1 MVFSFFK
8 KQDKKMPERPAAR
21 PRAPEPQSVLPA
33 PEAAPAEEQ
42 AKARPEPL
50 PDLEFTPAKSSKSSA
65 TARRGAEASTPLAGQ
80 ALPKQTPLTADSGFT
95 IDDFDSDDFTESS
108 VMGVDVNH
116 DDDPLQ
122 ACVEQVVVLY
132 ANGQDGA
139 ARSLLETFVRS
150 YHGSEGR
157 RFWILLFDLLQAT
170 GERAAF
176 ERLGAEYA
184 EACEMSP
191 PTWTR
196 ALPVAKVATGAT
208 GPQKVFLQGVLT
220 SEGALPVTELLRLI
234 DKKEQVTVDCTKLVG
249 CDDEVAGQLADML
262 SRARKS
268 RLSVTL
274 CGTDVFVDRL
284 NSRLVSGDAAHEPSW
299 RLLLE
304 LLQRNGTQEAFEE
317 RAVDYAIT
325 FELSPPSWEP
335 RSAGDLSAA
344 ALACAVE
351 PRDGAYYLSG
361 ELKGCR
367 FEELTAVIEATE
379 HPVLDFSGVRR
390 LDFVSAG
397 QLVNRLAPYKAAGR
411 DIIIRSPNHLVA
423 ELMAVVGLNKQA
435 RILVPKF

>member
-8 KQDKKMPERPAAR
+8 KQDQKMPERPAAR
-21 PRAPEPQSVLPA
+21 PRAPDPL
-33 PEAAPAEEQ
+33 PEAKAPVAPTEDH
-42 AKARPEPL
+42 AKPLPEPL
-50 PDLEFTPAKSSKSSA
+50 PDLEFTPGKPTKPQPAPA
-65 TARRGAEASTPLAGQ
+65 ARKPEGKPAAVAPQQPLA
-80 ALPKQTPLTADSGFT
+80 ADSDFT

-108 VMGVDVNH
+108 VMGIDVNH

-150 YHGSEGR
+150 YHGREGR
-157 RFWILLFDLLQAT
+157 RFWLLLFDLLQAT

-176 ERLGAEYA
+176 EKLGADYA

-191 PTWTR
+191 PTWSLQSP
-196 ALPVAKVATGAT
+196 AAKQAAGAV
-208 GPQKVFLQGVLT
+208 GPHKIFLQGVLT
-220 SEGALPVTELLRLI
+220 AEGALPVSELAKLVEQ
-234 DKKEQVTVDCTKLVG
+234 KAQVTVDCTKLIG
-249 CDDEVAGQLADML
+249 CDDEVAGQLADLL
-262 SRARKS
+262 SRARKT
-268 RLSVTL
+268 RLSVVL
-274 CGTDVFVDRL
+274 SGTDVFIDRL
-284 NSRLVSGDAAHEPSW
+284 NSRMVAGDTAHEPSW

-304 LLQRNGTQEAFEE
+304 LLQRHGTQDGFEE
-317 RAVDYAIT
+317 RAVDYAVT

-335 RSAGDLSAA
+335 RVAVAA
-344 ALACAVE
+344 PAVSTATSRLADDAH
-351 PRDGAYYLSG
+351 YLSG

-367 FEELTAVIEATE
+367 FDELVAVIEGTE
-379 HPVLDFSGVRR
+379 QPILDFSGVRR

-411 DIIIRSPNHLVA
+411 EIIIRSPNHLVA

-435 RILVPKF
+435 RILVPKS

>member
-8 KQDKKMPERPAAR
+8 KQDQKMPERPAAR
-21 PRAPEPQSVLPA
+21 PRAPDML
-33 PEAAPAEEQ
+33 PEAKVPVAPAEDQ
-42 AKARPEPL
+42 AKPLPEPL
-50 PDLEFTPAKSSKSSA
+50 PDLEFTPGKPTKPQPAPA
-65 TARRGAEASTPLAGQ
+65 ARKPEGKPAAAQQPA
-80 ALPKQTPLTADSGFT
+80 AVDSDFS

-108 VMGVDVNH
+108 VMGIDVNH

-150 YHGSEGR
+150 YHGREGR
-157 RFWILLFDLLQAT
+157 RFWLLLFDLLQAT

-176 ERLGAEYA
+176 EKLGADYA

-191 PTWTR
+191 PTWSSESPT
-196 ALPVAKVATGAT
+196 AKQAAGAV
-208 GPQKVFLQGVLT
+208 GPRKIFLQGVLT
-220 SEGALPVTELLRLI
+220 AEGALPVSELAKLI
-234 DKKEQVTVDCTKLVG
+234 EQKAQVTVDCTKLIG
-249 CDDEVAGQLADML
+249 CDDEVAGQLADLL
-262 SRARKS
+262 SRARKT
-268 RLSVTL
+268 RLAVTL
-274 CGTDVFVDRL
+274 IGTDVFIDRL
-284 NSRLVSGDAAHEPSW
+284 NSRMVAGDIAHEPSW

-304 LLQRNGTQEAFEE
+304 LLQRHGTQDAFEE
-317 RAVDYAIT
+317 RAVDYAVT

-335 RSAGDLSAA
+335 RVAVATPADSAA
-344 ALACAVE
+344 TARPADDAH
-351 PRDGAYYLSG
+351 YLSG

-367 FEELTAVIEATE
+367 FDELVAVIEGTE
-379 HPVLDFSGVRR
+379 QPILDFSGVRR

-411 DIIIRSPNHLVA
+411 DIVIRSPNHLVA

-435 RILVPKF
+435 RILVPKS

>member
-8 KQDKKMPERPAAR
+8 KQDKKMPERPVAR
-21 PRAPEPQSVLPA
+21 PRAPEPLPEVKV
-33 PEAAPAEEQ
+33 PVTPAKDQ
-42 AKARPEPL
+42 AKSLPEQL
-50 PDLEFTPAKSSKSSA
+50 PDLEFTSEKSTKPQPGAKSPA
-65 TARRGAEASTPLAGQ
+65 TAQPAPRQQPLA
-80 ALPKQTPLTADSGFT
+80 ADSDFS

-108 VMGVDVNH
+108 VMGVDVND

-157 RFWILLFDLLQAT
+157 RFWLLLFDLLQAT
-170 GERAAF
+170 GDRTAF
-176 ERLGAEYA
+176 EKLGGDYA

-191 PTWTR
+191 PTWSPN
-196 ALPVAKVATGAT
+196 ALAAQQAAGSV
-208 GPQKVFLQGVLT
+208 GPSKIFLQGVLT
-220 SEGALPVTELLRLI
+220 AEGALPVNELAKLI
-234 DKKEQVTVDCTKLVG
+234 EQKEQVAVDCTKLIG
-249 CDDEVAGQLADML
+249 CDDEVAGQLADLL
-262 SRARKS
+262 SRARKT

-274 CGTDVFVDRL
+274 GGVDIFIDRL
-284 NSRLVSGDAAHEPSW
+284 NSRLLAGDTAREPSW

-304 LLQRNGTQEAFEE
+304 LLQRHGTQDAFEE
-317 RAVDYAIT
+317 RAVDFAVT
-325 FELSPPSWEP
+325 FELSPPSWESRP
-335 RSAGDLSAA
+335 AA
-344 ALACAVE
+344 AAPVAS
-351 PRDGAYYLSG
+351 GAAARPADDAHYLSG

-367 FEELTAVIEATE
+367 FDELVAVIEASE
-379 HPVLDFSGVRR
+379 HPTLDFSGVRR

-411 DIIIRSPNHLVA
+411 DIVIRSPNHLVA

-435 RILVPKF
+435 RILVPKS

>member
-21 PRAPEPQSVLPA
+21 PRAPDPL
-33 PEAAPAEEQ
+33 PEAKAPAEDQ
-42 AKARPEPL
+42 PKPLPEPL
-50 PDLEFTPAKSSKSSA
+50 PDLEFTPGKPTKPQPAAVSSKPSTQKSA
-65 TARRGAEASTPLAGQ
+65 AQPTPGQQPLAI
-80 ALPKQTPLTADSGFT
+80 DSDFS

-108 VMGVDVNH
+108 VMGIDVNH

-157 RFWILLFDLLQAT
+157 RFWLLLFDLLQAM
-170 GERAAF
+170 GDRPGYEK
-176 ERLGAEYA
+176 LGADYA

-191 PTWTR
+191 PTWTQES
-196 ALPVAKVATGAT
+196 AATKQSVGSV
-208 GPQKVFLQGVLT
+208 GPRKIFLQGVLT
-220 SEGALPVTELLRLI
+220 SEGALPVSELAKLV
-234 DKKEQVTVDCTKLVG
+234 EQKAQVVVDCTKLVG
-249 CDDEVAGQLADML
+249 CDDEVAGQLADLL
-262 SRARKS
+262 SRARKT
-268 RLSVTL
+268 RLSGTL
-274 CGTDVFVDRL
+274 GGVDVFIDRL
-284 NSRLVSGDAAHEPSW
+284 NSRMVAGDTTHEPSW

-304 LLQRNGTQEAFEE
+304 LLQRHGTQDAFEE
-317 RAVDYAIT
+317 RAVDFAVT

-335 RSAGDLSAA
+335 RSAGADAA
-344 ALACAVE
+344 AAAATTCPSDDAH
-351 PRDGAYYLSG
+351 YLSG
-361 ELKGCR
+361 DLKGCR
-367 FEELTAVIEATE
+367 FDELIAVIEASE
-379 HPVLDFSGVRR
+379 QPILDFSGVRR

-435 RILVPKF
+435 RILVPKS

>member
-21 PRAPEPQSVLPA
+21 PRAPGLL
-33 PEAAPAEEQ
+33 PEAKTPVVRVEEQ
-42 AKARPEPL
+42 PKPLPEPL
-50 PDLEFTPAKSSKSSA
+50 PDLEFTAGLLSPNPPVAQAGKAEKFGE
-65 TARRGAEASTPLAGQ
+65 GAPQQQPLA
-80 ALPKQTPLTADSGFT
+80 TDSIFT

-108 VMGVDVNH
+108 VMGIDVNQ

-150 YHGSEGR
+150 YRGSEGR
-157 RFWILLFDLLQAT
+157 RFWLLLFDLLQTT
-170 GERAAF
+170 GDRAAF
-176 ERLGAEYA
+176 EKLGADYA

-191 PTWTR
+191 PTWMQHSSEVQL
-196 ALPVAKVATGAT
+196 AAGSV
-208 GPQKVFLQGVLT
+208 GPRKIFLQGVLT
-220 SEGALPVTELLRLI
+220 AEGTLPVSELAKQI
-234 DKKEQVTVDCTKLVG
+234 EAKAQVVVECTKLIG
-249 CDDEVAGQLADML
+249 CDDEVAGMLADL
-262 SRARKS
+262 LCRARKS

-274 CGTDVFVDRL
+274 VGVDVFIDRL
-284 NSRLVSGDAAHEPSW
+284 NKRMVAGDTAHEPSW

-304 LLQRNGTQEAFEE
+304 LLQRHGTQDAFEE
-317 RAVDYAIT
+317 RAIDFAVT

-335 RSAGDLSAA
+335 RDPVAP
-344 ALACAVE
+344 AVAVVATDR
-351 PRDGAYYLSG
+351 PADGAHYLSG

-367 FEELTAVIEATE
+367 FDDLIPVIEGNE
-379 HPVLDFSGVRR
+379 IPVLDFSGVRR

-411 DIIIRSPNHLVA
+411 EIIIRSPNHMVA

-435 RILVPKF
+435 RILVPKS